1 VDPQLRLIQE
11 VELSI
16 GDPLVLRRTMN
27 MKIVFASVQLGE
39 CITGAVKLGKDQL
52 VIRRQEIAIIV
63 VFISWRSVVDGSAR
77 D

>member
-1 VDPQLRLIQE
+1 
-11 VELSI
+11 
-16 GDPLVLRRTMN
+16 MN